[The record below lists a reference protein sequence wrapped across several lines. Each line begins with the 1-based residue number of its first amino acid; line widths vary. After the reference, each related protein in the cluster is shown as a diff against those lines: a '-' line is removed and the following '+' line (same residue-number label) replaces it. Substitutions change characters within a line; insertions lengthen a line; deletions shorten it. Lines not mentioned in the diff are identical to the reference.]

1 MTRDEILEALAE
13 HREELRALG
22 IKSLALFGSAARDEL
37 TDQSDIDMLVDLKG
51 PKGLFGLIRVK
62 HRLEELLNVEKIDLI
77 TKQGLHPALK
87 DRILA
92 EAVDAL

>member
-13 HREELRALG
+13 HREELQALG

-37 TDQSDIDMLVDLKG
+37 TDQSDIDMLVDLEG

-62 HRLEELLNVEKIDLI
+62 HRLEELLNVEEIDLI
-77 TKQGLHPALK
+77 TKEGLHPALR